1 MYSIRM
7 SREQVEKVMKNR
19 RQSVQTVAWFNDLY
33 KRGLL
38 DLSPEYQRRSVWNE
52 DYKDYFLDTIL
63 SGFPAPAIFLYEE
76 ISPEG
81 EIRYSVVDGK
91 QRLSTILEF
100 VKPDSGVKLAD
111 NKTRH
116 AENAGKKFNQLSE
129 ELKVSIWTYKFSIE
143 FLPSKSENLLKEIFD
158 RINRNVNKLTP
169 QELRNARYSG
179 CFSTASEELADGID
193 KALKSW
199 PRYAAQARRQMKD
212 VEFAS
217 HLLLLVEKGP
227 SGVTQEQMD
236 EAYASRQ
243 HDWDKKNYV
252 LERAFVAVSNFS
264 KVLEASDTRSEFY
277 EKSKNQA
284 NFYSLFDVFSR
295 MGELTESQ
303 AGQVRKE
310 LDQFYEKVYS
320 SSAEN
325 GTKAADFMAHTR
337 ASSSDSGPRSAR
349 SKILVELLSDFLAD
363 KGE

>member
-1 MYSIRM
+1 M
-7 SREQVEKVMKNR
+7 SRKEIENVMKNR

-100 VKPDSGVKLAD
+100 VKPNSEVTLAD
-111 NKTRH
+111 DESRH
-116 AENAGKKFNQLSE
+116 AENAGKTFDQLSE
-129 ELKVSIWTYKFSIE
+129 ALKVSIWTYKFSIE

-179 CFSTASEELADGID
+179 CFSEASEELADKID
-193 KALKSW
+193 SELKLW

-217 HLLLLVEKGP
+217 HLLLLVENGP

-236 EAYASRQ
+236 EVYASRQ
-243 HDWDKKNYV
+243 KTWEQKKNI
-252 LERAFVAVSNFS
+252 LDRAFLAVSNFK
-264 KVLEASDTRSEFY
+264 KVLEASDVRTEFL

-295 MGELTESQ
+295 MRELSDIQ
-303 AGQVRKE
+303 AEKVREK
-310 LDQFYEKVYS
+310 LDQFFKKVYS
-320 SSAEN
+320 
-325 GTKAADFMAHTR
+325 GTAKKGTQAAAFRAHTR

-349 SKILVELLSDFLAD
+349 SATLLDLLSDFIAD